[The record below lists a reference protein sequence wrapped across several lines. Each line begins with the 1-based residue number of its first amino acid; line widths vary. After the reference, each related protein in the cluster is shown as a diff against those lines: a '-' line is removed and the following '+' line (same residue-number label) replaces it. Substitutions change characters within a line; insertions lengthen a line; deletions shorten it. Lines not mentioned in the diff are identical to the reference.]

1 MIGHL
6 KGVVLQQDLKSIILD
21 VAGVGYKIYTNTAIL
36 DGKKEK
42 ILEFWTYLAV
52 RENALDL
59 YGFATKEELHFFE
72 LPAQVAEHLNVPAPA
87 ERAGVER
94 EQAHGYP
101 NVSPEPVWL
110 MA

>member
-52 RENALDL
+52 RENSLDL
-59 YGFATKEELHFFE
+59 YGFAGCSSFGAWLATRVFWK
-72 LPAQVAEHLNVPAPA
+72 P
-87 ERAGVER
+87 RGCKK
-94 EQAHGYP
+94 
-101 NVSPEPVWL
+101 VS
-110 MA
+110 